1 MKGKENATTSG
12 GVDGNAAVSR
22 SVADEGEN
30 PKTRNRNRNQ
40 KPTPA
45 AKFLFF
51 VSQQESSRAQCLDTA
66 LDKEERVRI
75 LTRKTLNHQRDV
87 SDAAGVEYRA

>member
-12 GVDGNAAVSR
+12 GVDGNAAVSG

-30 PKTRNRNRNQ
+30 PKTRNRNPKTN
-40 KPTPA
+40 PA

-75 LTRKTLNHQRDV
+75 LTRKI
-87 SDAAGVEYRA
+87 